1 MEHNERERERAG
13 EKKTL
18 PEKFSRISMLTIN
31 VLNVASKNM
40 QSNTRKNGFED
51 QQRGIKY
58 CFYNSDRIGLFFF
71 FFFFFINVDN
81 VRQAQNIPIYFRIFK
96 LKSFCLSSS

>member
-1 MEHNERERERAG
+1 MKEREREG
-13 EKKTL
+13 EKKAL

-71 FFFFFINVDN
+71 FFFFFFYQR
-81 VRQAQNIPIYFRIFK
+81 RQR
-96 LKSFCLSSS
+96 STSSKYSNLF

>member
-1 MEHNERERERAG
+1 MKKRER

-18 PEKFSRISMLTIN
+18 PEEFSGISTLTIN
-31 VLNVASKNM
+31 VSNVASKNM
-40 QSNTRKNGFED
+40 QSSMRENGFED

-58 CFYNSDRIGLFFF
+58 YFYNFDRIGLFFF
-71 FFFFFINVDN
+71 FFVNVDN

-96 LKSFCLSSS
+96 LKSFCLTSS

>member
-1 MEHNERERERAG
+1 MKKRER

-18 PEKFSRISMLTIN
+18 PEEFSGISTLTIN

-40 QSNTRKNGFED
+40 QSNMRENGFED

-58 CFYNSDRIGLFFF
+58 YFYNFDRIGLFFF
-71 FFFFFINVDN
+71 FF
-81 VRQAQNIPIYFRIFK
+81 
-96 LKSFCLSSS
+96 LST